1 MGGLSYEALKA
12 SANNIESPLVRLLIA
27 PGLGLQRITTSQ
39 PDDEQL
45 EVGIAALQ
53 AALGD
58 DLKDELVGT
67 PEITSE
73 IEIETA

>member
-1 MGGLSYEALKA
+1 
-12 SANNIESPLVRLLIA
+12 
-27 PGLGLQRITTSQ
+27 LGLQHITTSQ

-67 PEITSE
+67 PEIKSE
-73 IEIETA
+73 IILENV